1 MMLSVYS
8 IMRSGLVLLRIRVN
22 VVPYVFDYT

>member
-8 IMRSGLVLLRIRVN
+8 IMRSGLVLLRISVN